1 MLIHGMRIVTR
12 LCDGWG
18 DIHMNQITAA
28 FLALNIMIVVDGLIL
43 EASERVVSKPALLS
57 KPAFG

>member
-1 MLIHGMRIVTR
+1 MRIVTR